1 MTADAQPGPAFGL
14 WERSIAARYLR
25 AKRKNGGV
33 GLISTISFIGVMLAV
48 AALIIVMS
56 IMNGF
61 RAELLS
67 RILGFNGHL
76 YVAGPVL
83 NEPMRSQ
90 ALKRIR
96 AIPGVVQAAPLIEA
110 QALVQSHGQ
119 VSGGV
124 VRGETAADLR
134 ETPIIAKNIKAGS
147 LDGFGQG
154 EYGGDLILVGER
166 LAASMG
172 VQPGDTLTLTSPT
185 SSATAFG
192 SAPQSKA
199 YTIGGVFS
207 VGMSEY
213 DQAFIYMPLNQA
225 QLFFGRDDTVDEIQI
240 KLNDPDR
247 TAELLPAVRQAA
259 GPGAI
264 VSDWRDRNQAFFG
277 ALEVERW
284 AMRLILLVV
293 VVIAALNIISGLIM
307 LVKNKS
313 RDIAIL
319 RTMGAG
325 RDAIL
330 RIFLMSGA
338 AIGVAG
344 TVAGIVLGVLFCIYI
359 QPIQAFVQW
368 VTGADVFNANVY
380 FLSHIP
386 AKLDWNEVIFVSI
399 FAIAMSFLST
409 LAPALQASRVDPV
422 EALRYE

>member
-1 MTADAQPGPAFGL
+1 MTADAQPAPAFGL
-14 WERSIAARYLR
+14 WERSIAVRYLR

-33 GLISTISFIGVMLAV
+33 ALISTISFTGVMLGV

-67 RILGFNGHL
+67 KILGFNGHL
-76 YVAGPVL
+76 FVAGAPL
-83 NEPMRSQ
+83 NEPQRDLVL
-90 ALKRIR
+90 ARVR
-96 AIPGVVQAAPLIEA
+96 AIPGVQQAAPMINA
-110 QALVQSHGQ
+110 QALVQGPGGP
-119 VSGGV
+119 SGAV
-124 VRGETAADLR
+124 VRGVSPADLR
-134 ETPIIAKNIKAGS
+134 DTPIIAGNIKRGS
-147 LDGFGQG
+147 MDGFGRG

-172 VQPGDTLTLTSPT
+172 VEPGDELTLTSP
-185 SSATAFG
+185 SSSPTAFG

-199 YTIGGVFS
+199 YTVGGIFS

-213 DQAFIYMPLNQA
+213 DQTFIYMPLNQA
-225 QLFFGRDDTVDEIQI
+225 QLFFGREGGVDQIQI
-240 KLNDPDR
+240 MLTNPDR
-247 TAELLPAVRQAA
+247 TAELLPAVRRAA

-264 VSDWRDRNQAFFG
+264 VSDWRDLNQAFFG

-284 AMRLILLVV
+284 AMRLILMIVV
-293 VVIAALNIISGLIM
+293 AIVALNIISTLVM

-319 RTMGAG
+319 RTIGADRG
-325 RDAIL
+325 AIL
-330 RIFLMSGA
+330 RIFLMAGS

-344 TVAGIVLGVLFCIYI
+344 TFAGVVAGVLFCTYI
-359 QPIQAFVQW
+359 QQIQRFVQW

-386 AKLDWNEVIFVSI
+386 AKLDWGEVALISL
-399 FAIAMSFLST
+399 FAVFMSFAWTIL
-409 LAPALQASRVDPV
+409 PAMWASRVDPV